1 MNAAA
6 RRALA
11 DRDARLV
18 AHAREGFRLAR
29 AEPAYRAT
37 VLARL
42 GPELGRDPEDLWDA
56 IPWTWAVALDS
67 EPPRAGPMVAAV
79 VEAARQLRSF
89 LGGDEPLEAIEARW
103 SATAAAR
110 LGLGSILR
118 SHPFPDLRAWSI
130 RPMFAA
136 SSSTPRGS

>member
-6 RRALA
+6 RKALA

-18 AHAREGFRLAR
+18 AHAREGLRLAR
-29 AEPAYRAT
+29 EEPAYHAA

-42 GPELGRDPEDLWDA
+42 GRELGRDPEDLWDA
-56 IPWTWAVALDS
+56 IPWTWAVALDG
-67 EPPRAGPMVAAV
+67 EPPRAGAMATAV
-79 VEAARQLRSF
+79 VEAARLLRSF
-89 LGGDEPLEAIEARW
+89 LGGEEPLEVLEARW
-103 SATAAAR
+103 SATAAAP
-110 LGLGSILR
+110 LGLGSTLR

-130 RPMFAA
+130 RPVFAA